1 MRRGS
6 TDEFPKDGSTHG
18 LQPAT
23 AHFDRVQRAWV
34 LSRYADV
41 LAALREP
48 RLCQVGPPANAGRRT
63 CDERAQAQKRAEV
76 RATLTSSRLTE
87 WHGQILFLTH
97 RMIGQLP
104 KHHVIDLVQDFIR
117 PWSLAVSLTVNGF
130 NPAEKRRLTGLAS
143 YLLGGEKECHN
154 SVLRS
159 RAATALAELRS
170 SLPTRVGPTQVCKS
184 AFRFLF
190 QILHYSI
197 AAASLE
203 LPKRLANAE
212 FEKLDRT
219 GAIPM
224 GKSVFL
230 GTSQTISFFLANAW
244 LALLRNPAQLVRL
257 RAEPDLMPRAI
268 EELLRYAGVV
278 HTLFRRATADVDL
291 AGVRISKNERVVL
304 RVGAANR
311 DPAQFPEPD
320 RLNITRRAT
329 GQLGLGAGPHS
340 CVGALLVRM
349 AAGIATTAF
358 VSELA
363 VTEMNSSIEW
373 YRNCNVSTPASI
385 RVLLQESRPHVN
397 AQE

>member
-1 MRRGS
+1 
-6 TDEFPKDGSTHG
+6 
-18 LQPAT
+18 
-23 AHFDRVQRAWV
+23 
-34 LSRYADV
+34 
-41 LAALREP
+41 
-48 RLCQVGPPANAGRRT
+48 
-63 CDERAQAQKRAEV
+63 
-76 RATLTSSRLTE
+76 
-87 WHGQILFLTH
+87 
-97 RMIGQLP
+97 
-104 KHHVIDLVQDFIR
+104 
-117 PWSLAVSLTVNGF
+117 
-130 NPAEKRRLTGLAS
+130 
-143 YLLGGEKECHN
+143 
-154 SVLRS
+154 
-159 RAATALAELRS
+159 
-170 SLPTRVGPTQVCKS
+170 
-184 AFRFLF
+184 LF